1 MPVITM
7 ASLKGGGGK
16 TTLALHLAAAVEGA
30 NIRAT
35 VIDVDPQQAA
45 AKWGDSRPDKR
56 PPVLSAMAAR
66 LSRTI
71 TEAREAGAKLV
82 IIDTAAHAEGILTAA
97 IEAADLVLIPCRPT
111 VIDLQHLTATASLVA
126 ARRKL
131 AAVVLNAVPPRTA
144 ELEQARQLVEQM
156 SLPLAPHPISSLV
169 AYARAITAG
178 QGVTEYEPQGKA
190 ALEILALWGWIA
202 EHFELSYGLTDK
214 HSDSRMQR
222 GSP

>member
-1 MPVITM
+1 MNLLPAEHQVRGTAMPVITM

-45 AKWGDSRPDKR
+45 AKWGDSRQDKR

-82 IIDTAAHAEGILTAA
+82 IIDTPLM
-97 IEAADLVLIPCRPT
+97 LK
-111 VIDLQHLTATASLVA
+111 AS
-126 ARRKL
+126 
-131 AAVVLNAVPPRTA
+131 
-144 ELEQARQLVEQM
+144 
-156 SLPLAPHPISSLV
+156 
-169 AYARAITAG
+169 
-178 QGVTEYEPQGKA
+178 
-190 ALEILALWGWIA
+190 
-202 EHFELSYGLTDK
+202 
-214 HSDSRMQR
+214 
-222 GSP
+222 